1 MAITFSFD
9 SEKNIVSITSDFE
22 KSLSMNECESQLL
35 EIVLSFLSSSEYI
48 EELHVERRS
57 RDYISL
63 ICGENDFFRFKYSDR
78 SKWCSIRLPKSLQL
92 SNQDNELFD
101 AQKNKKQLHWKA
113 DLKSMSD
120 LELLKSFIIESCLP

>member
-1 MAITFSFD
+1 MSITFSFD

-48 EELHVERRS
+48 EKLHVERRS
-57 RDYISL
+57 RDYVSL
-63 ICGENDFFRFKYSDR
+63 ICDENDFFRFKYSDR

-92 SNQDNELFD
+92 SNQDNELFN

-120 LELLKSFIIESCLP
+120 LELLKPFIIESCLP

>member
-48 EELHVERRS
+48 KKLRVERRS
-57 RDYISL
+57 RDYVSL
-63 ICGENDFFRFKYSDR
+63 ICDENDFFRFKYSDR

-120 LELLKSFIIESCLP
+120 LELLKPFIIESCLP